1 MIIYHS
7 RCARQGAMKFRCVVG
22 KTMLPLRPQPRSG
35 SKAFIL
41 DRVTLLVPTA
51 MTTAPCAV
59 NRVYTS
65 SSDTQKT
72 PVEQLSRSHCIG
84 EDPGSKVRCP
94 NAGPA
99 NKSQNQHMTSG
110 SKSIHFPTALGS
122 TSSMSNHNF

>member
-1 MIIYHS
+1 
-7 RCARQGAMKFRCVVG
+7 MKFRCVVG

-84 EDPGSKVRCP
+84 EPVVKTIYSLKLLFVFLTDSDSKQ
-94 NAGPA
+94 AE
-99 NKSQNQHMTSG
+99 
-110 SKSIHFPTALGS
+110 
-122 TSSMSNHNF
+122 